1 MAVLMGDLRRSGDEA
16 VPPQRR
22 PGPTSGTQTTNWSRS
37 TVPPSMGGV
46 SVHSTGVETRVGLSA
61 IHDRKSA
68 AKLDLGPFRVLKR
81 TNAMSLTRT
90 KKGLQ
95 QEGLQNVGV

>member
-1 MAVLMGDLRRSGDEA
+1 MAVLMGDLRRSGDDA
-16 VPPQRR
+16 VPPQPR
-22 PGPTSGTQTTNWSRS
+22 PAPTSGNTNHQLEPEHGSALDGRRER
-37 TVPPSMGGV
+37 PQ
-46 SVHSTGVETRVGLSA
+46 HGVETPVGLSA

-68 AKLDLGPFRVLKR
+68 AKLDLGPFRVLER

-95 QEGLQNVGV
+95 QEGL